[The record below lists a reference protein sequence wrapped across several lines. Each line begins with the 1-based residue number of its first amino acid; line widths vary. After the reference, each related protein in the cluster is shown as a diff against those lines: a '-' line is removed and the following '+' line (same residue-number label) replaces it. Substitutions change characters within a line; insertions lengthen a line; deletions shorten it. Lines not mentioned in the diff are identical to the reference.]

1 MTFTLGYAL
10 RSLRARKAGFI
21 GAFLAFFCAS
31 ALVTACGALLETGL
45 RGEIGTER
53 YTGAPVVVSADQSV
67 HHLKKKHGKT
77 KDKAKP
83 LGERVWLPSGTVA
96 RIDRVPGVRA
106 AIPELTFP
114 AALLGPDGRFL
125 EGPDGSA
132 SLGHAWTS
140 APLTPFHLDR
150 GHAPR
155 TAREIVIDRG
165 LAARSELAPGDRVTV
180 QATGIPATY
189 TVAGV
194 AGTPSGEL
202 KRQAAIFFAP
212 GEARRLAGHPGQT
225 AVIGVLPEPGVST
238 GELAERVR
246 TALDATPAKER
257 VHTGGDRGPVEF
269 LDAAK
274 ARIQLISMGG
284 AIGGTGLLVAV
295 LVVSGTFALSIQQ
308 RHREL
313 ALLRAVAATPRQVRG
328 LIGREALC
336 VGLLAGASGAAA
348 GLPLGSWLHGKFI
361 DLGAVPET
369 LSMARSPFPPLA
381 AVAATLLAAWAAAR
395 LSARRTARIRPAQ
408 AMAESAAEERRLP
421 WARTAIGILALAGG
435 VTLLFVLTVL
445 HTEPASMPVT
455 YLVVLLIS
463 IALALLGPL
472 VARAALAV
480 LGAPLRLS
488 RTAGHLAAH
497 NARANAKRL
506 AAVITPLTLLVGMAC
521 TIVFVQTTLSDAA
534 ERQTQDGVVAD
545 WVIGSSGPGVPG
557 AAADRLRRTP
567 GVEAV
572 TEVVHTTV
580 RTPDLSKYTAQ
591 GVTPRGLAAT
601 MDLKV
606 TDGSLAHLGDHG
618 VAVSEVVA
626 DAEGLRPG
634 SRMRLV
640 LGDGTPKT
648 AKVVAVY
655 QRGLGF
661 GDLTLP
667 HDLVA
672 AHIDNPLSDTVLVAG
687 KSTASGTPA
696 LDQRRLAT
704 AIRAFPGTAIREAG
718 ALADHQR
725 SAHQQNAEVSYVA
738 MGLILAFT
746 TIASVNT
753 LAMSTADR
761 RREFALLRLVGTT
774 RRQVLR
780 MLRLEALTVALTA
793 VVLGT
798 GISLAAIT
806 AFSVGMTGEASPS
819 FSPGFYLTVVA
830 TAGLLA
836 TLATA
841 IPARVTLRERPT
853 ETMRV

>member
-10 RSLRARKAGFI
+10 QSLRARKAGFI
-21 GAFLAFFCAS
+21 GAFLALFCAS
-31 ALVTACGALLETGL
+31 ALVTACGVLLETGL
-45 RGEIGTER
+45 RGEIATER
-53 YTGAPVVVSADQSV
+53 YAGAPVVVSADQSV

-83 LGERVWLPSGTVA
+83 LSERAWLPSGTVE
-96 RIDRVPGVRA
+96 RIARVPGVRA
-106 AIPELTFP
+106 AIPELDFP
-114 AALLGPDGRFL
+114 AALLGPDGRFQ
-125 EGPDGSA
+125 EGPDGGA

-140 APLTPFHLDR
+140 AALTPFHLDR

-165 LAARSELAPGDRVTV
+165 LASRAGLAPGDKVTV
-180 QATGIPATY
+180 QATGVPAAY

-194 AGTPSGEL
+194 ATTPSGDL

-225 AVIGVLPEPGVST
+225 AAIGVLPKAGVST
-238 GELAERVR
+238 GELAGRVR
-246 TALDATPAKER
+246 DALDATPGVNER

-284 AIGGTGLLVAV
+284 AIGGTGLLVAM

-308 RHREL
+308 RQREL

-336 VGLLAGASGAAA
+336 VGLLAGAPGAMA
-348 GLPLGSWLHGKFI
+348 GLPLAGWLHEKFI
-361 DLGAVPET
+361 DLGTVPEA
-369 LSMARSPFPPLA
+369 LGMAHSPFPPLA
-381 AVAATLLAAWAAAR
+381 AVAATLFAAWAAAR

-408 AMAESAAEERRLP
+408 AMAESAVEERRLP
-421 WARTAIGILALAGG
+421 WGRTAAGVLALAGG
-435 VTLLFVLTVL
+435 ITLLFVLTVL

-472 VARAALAV
+472 LARAALSV

-488 RTAGHLAAH
+488 KAAGHLAAH

-534 ERQTQDGVVAD
+534 ERQTKAGVVAD
-545 WVIGSSGPGVPG
+545 WVVGSSGPGVPG
-557 AAADRLRRTP
+557 AAADRLRRIP

-580 RTPDLSKYTAQ
+580 RTPDLSKFSAQ
-591 GVTPRGLAAT
+591 GVTPQGLAAT
-601 MDLKV
+601 MDPKV
-606 TDGSLAHLGDHG
+606 TAGSMAHLADHG
-618 VAVSEVVA
+618 VAVSDVVA
-626 DAEGLRPG
+626 DSEGLRPG
-634 SRMRLV
+634 SRMELV
-640 LGDGTPKT
+640 LGDGTPAT
-648 AKVVAVY
+648 VKVVAVY
-655 QRGLGF
+655 ERGLGF

-672 AHIDNPLSDTVLVAG
+672 EHIDNPLSDTVLVAG
-687 KSTASGTPA
+687 EST
-696 LDQRRLAT
+696 LDQRHLTA
-704 AIRAFPGTAIREAG
+704 AIRAFPGTAIQDGR

-725 SAHQQNAEVSYVA
+725 TAHQQNAEVSYVA

-798 GISLAAIT
+798 GISLATLT

-819 FSPGFYLTVVA
+819 FSPPVYLAVVA
-830 TAGLLA
+830 TALLLA
-836 TLATA
+836 VLATA
-841 IPARVTLRERPT
+841 VPGRISLRERPT